1 MLFNYISLP
10 IFIISFAI
18 GIFLTYIMSPENKIV
33 YVYPSPENIDK
44 VLFMDKAKN
53 CFYFEQQEIECPKDN
68 GLLSNIP
75 MQT

>member
-1 MLFNYISLP
+1 
-10 IFIISFAI
+10 
-18 GIFLTYIMSPENKIV
+18 MSPENKIV